1 MKTRTKAPPTKE
13 KGKAVRARS
22 LVFWLTAAAAGAAA
36 LALCSSWRKSARRAA
51 LAELR
56 LKVTRKR
63 LRTARAELQ
72 EADEYLAATGELL
85 DCYMEEFGPL
95 PVNPFAPD
103 ASDSVAGEAW
113 QEVLE
118 EVGLRED

>member
-1 MKTRTKAPPTKE
+1 MSNVA
-13 KGKAVRARS
+13 ARARRIT
-22 LVFWLTAAAAGAAA
+22 FWLAAAACGAAC
-36 LALCSSWRKSARRAA
+36 LALWASWREAARRAA

-56 LKVTRKR
+56 LRCTRKR
-63 LRTARAELQ
+63 LRTARAELM

-85 DCYMEEFGPL
+85 DCYQEAYGAL
-95 PVNPFAPD
+95 PFNPFAQD
-103 ASDSVAGEAW
+103 ASADVGEGW

>member
-1 MKTRTKAPPTKE
+1 MMRMMKISSTRETSKP
-13 KGKAVRARS
+13 VRARRIT
-22 LVFWLTAAAAGAAA
+22 FWLTAAACGAAC
-36 LALCSSWRKSARRAA
+36 LALLSQWRGDARRAA

-56 LKVTRKR
+56 LRLTRKR

-95 PVNPFAPD
+95 PVNPFAAAAGD
-103 ASDSVAGEAW
+103 VANEEW
-113 QEVLE
+113 QEELE
-118 EVGLRED
+118 EVNVTED

>member
-1 MKTRTKAPPTKE
+1 MA
-13 KGKAVRARS
+13 ARARR
-22 LVFWLTAAAAGAAA
+22 LAFWLTAAATGAALVGC
-36 LALCSSWRKSARRAA
+36 LALWARAKRDARRAA

-56 LKVTRKR
+56 LGLTRKR
-63 LRTARAELQ
+63 LRTARAELM

-95 PVNPFAPD
+95 PVNPFPSGD
-103 ASDSVAGEAW
+103 ATEEW
-113 QEVLE
+113 QDVLE

>member
-1 MKTRTKAPPTKE
+1 
-13 KGKAVRARS
+13 VRARRFTF
-22 LVFWLTAAAAGAAA
+22 LLTAATASAA
-36 LALCSSWRKSARRAA
+36 LVGCAVLWARAMRDGRRAA

-56 LKVTRKR
+56 LLCTRKR

-72 EADEYLAATGELL
+72 EADEYLAAQGELL

-95 PVNPFAPD
+95 PVNPFAG
-103 ASDSVAGEAW
+103 AVAGEVAAEEW